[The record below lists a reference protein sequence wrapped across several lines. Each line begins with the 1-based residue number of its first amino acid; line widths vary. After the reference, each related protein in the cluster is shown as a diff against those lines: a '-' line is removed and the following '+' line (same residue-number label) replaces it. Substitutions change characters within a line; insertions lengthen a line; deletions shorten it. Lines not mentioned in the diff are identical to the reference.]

1 MVLAFSQVCLSGFG
15 WLLVTLLVFAG
26 RCSAGL
32 VVGGFDPLVLG
43 RVSSWVLGE
52 GVAGPDLVIFGPVL
66 RCLGGWP
73 VWGVF
78 SDSDDVFDK
87 ELWFWGLFVEVWW
100 VLVWWGGGIGVVVLG
115 FLTRRR

>member
-1 MVLAFSQVCLSGFG
+1 LPAVSRFGSCLF
-15 WLLVTLLVFAG
+15 
-26 RCSAGL
+26 
-32 VVGGFDPLVLG
+32 
-43 RVSSWVLGE
+43 WVLGE